1 MRVRKT
7 TIIEGLIGLALL
19 MLAAV
24 LYWWSRQ
31 LVWIMIYPPPIEK
44 QIMDI
49 SPYVVGILGVIL
61 IIDSLRRRF

>member
-1 MRVRKT
+1 
-7 TIIEGLIGLALL
+7 
-19 MLAAV
+19 MLAAG

-31 LVWIMIYPPPIEK
+31 LLWIMIYPPPIEK

-61 IIDSLRRRF
+61 IIDSLRKRF